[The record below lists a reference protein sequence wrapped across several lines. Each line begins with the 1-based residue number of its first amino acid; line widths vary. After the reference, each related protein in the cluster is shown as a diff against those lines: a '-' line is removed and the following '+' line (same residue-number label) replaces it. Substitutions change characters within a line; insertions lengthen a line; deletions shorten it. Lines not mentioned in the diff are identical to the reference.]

1 MIIGGTRDET
11 VKFYLLEAFFS
22 QNFFSADQLILS
34 ALTEYNFE
42 LYQLEND
49 QYQDQDQDFRRG
61 LRSG

>member
-11 VKFYLLEAFFS
+11 VILFIIGILFP
-22 QNFFSADQLILS
+22 NFFSADQLILS

>member
-1 MIIGGTRDET
+1 MKQLNFIYYRHSFP
-11 VKFYLLEAFFS
+11 KF
-22 QNFFSADQLILS
+22 FFSADQLILS